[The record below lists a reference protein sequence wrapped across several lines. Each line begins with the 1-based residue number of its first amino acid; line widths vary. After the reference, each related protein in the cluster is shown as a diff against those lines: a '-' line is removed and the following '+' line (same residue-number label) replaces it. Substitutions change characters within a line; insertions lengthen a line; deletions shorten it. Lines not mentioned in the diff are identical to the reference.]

1 MKYKYH
7 LKDSNFKRII
17 AFTPEN
23 KANSNYKLFILFNK
37 VFF

>member
-7 LKDSNFKRII
+7 FKDSNFKRII

-23 KANSNYKLFILFNK
+23 KAKLKTFYLI
-37 VFF
+37 